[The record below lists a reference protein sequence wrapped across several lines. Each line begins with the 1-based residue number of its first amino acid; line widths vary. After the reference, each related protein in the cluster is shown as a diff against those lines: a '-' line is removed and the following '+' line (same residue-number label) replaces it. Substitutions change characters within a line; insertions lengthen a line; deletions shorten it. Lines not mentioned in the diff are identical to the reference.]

1 MSNPA
6 LDRQIKIALR
16 DDQKAEKFAEYIA
29 ELAAQI
35 VNATLK
41 FAEDVKSTY
50 ESIPKRRLGDKNLR
64 KSIKPSSPWEP
75 STSLCMFSIDI
86 LFP

>member
-6 LDRQIKIALR
+6 LERQIKIALC
-16 DDQKAEKFAEYIA
+16 DDQKAEKFAEHIA

-35 VNATLK
+35 VNVTFK

-50 ESIPKRRLGDKNLR
+50 EAIPKKEVRRQ
-64 KSIKPSSPWEP
+64 E
-75 STSLCMFSIDI
+75 F
-86 LFP
+86 

>member
-6 LDRQIKIALR
+6 LDRQVKIALR
-16 DDQKAEKFAEYIA
+16 DDQKAEKFAENIA

-35 VNATLK
+35 VNATFK

-50 ESIPKRRLGDKNLR
+50 ESIPK
-64 KSIKPSSPWEP
+64 
-75 STSLCMFSIDI
+75 
-86 LFP
+86 

>member
-6 LDRQIKIALR
+6 LDRQVKIALR
-16 DDQKAEKFAEYIA
+16 GDQKAEKFAENIA

-35 VNATLK
+35 VNATFK

-50 ESIPKRRLGDKNLR
+50 ESIPKRRVGR
-64 KSIKPSSPWEP
+64 QE
-75 STSLCMFSIDI
+75 F
-86 LFP
+86 